1 MVENIMTMK
10 IVADSCCDLN
20 DELKQEMNIEIVP
33 LTIQL
38 GGKTYYDDANL
49 NIDQFIKEMKN
60 SEEVLKTACPS
71 PQEYMDKYVGEESV
85 FVVTLSSS
93 LSGSYNSAVMAKEM
107 FLEDIGKKFIHV
119 FDSLSASVGE
129 TLVCLKIHE
138 LIKKQHTEWEI
149 VEKVNSYIKEMKTF
163 FLLESLD
170 TLTKA
175 GRISPLIAKAASLL
189 SIRPIMA
196 AEEDGSIR
204 IHEKIIGAKRA
215 FKRFVEIIG
224 EQGTHLEEKVLG
236 IAHCNCLDKALAFRE
251 EVLKKYRFK
260 DIVIVRTAG
269 ISSVYANEGGI
280 IVVF

>member
-1 MVENIMTMK
+1 MTMK

>member
-1 MVENIMTMK
+1 MTMK

-93 LSGSYNSAVMAKEM
+93 LSGSYNSAVMAKGM